1 MSRGYD
7 YKQYAILY
15 VDDETQALKY
25 FQKAFQKDFRIL
37 TASNAA
43 EGWELIQQAGQ
54 KIGVVISDQR
64 MPAETGVS
72 LLERVRTHFPN
83 IVRIL
88 TTAYSDLESAIEAVN
103 SGGAFRYVTKPWE
116 LAELKGVL
124 LRAMEFFLVRLDR
137 DRLLSEKLSV
147 IQRMLVMD
155 RVRGMAGLAAA
166 VGCCLRDS
174 MGAMRSYV
182 EQAPLDGMS
191 EIPADDNSQIDLWAL
206 ARSEGEDLV
215 TAVREVLRSTAHWE
229 HYFVGD
235 VDVVGVARRVIQQ
248 LESAKAEE
256 GVVFKLEAA
265 SALPSI
271 RADTAMLE
279 RLLVILVDRI
289 CNMDGEDREITL
301 RISATDLEV
310 GVAGIRL
317 SVVGD
322 ASAWNETQVL
332 PLYSAISRKKS
343 FLMGVDM
350 DILAAFFIAH
360 HHGGSLRVQ
369 QQEPGFEVLLAQ
381 DPQRVGETLIDADW
395 FDEIFSSLED
405 YELAGHVSS

>member
-1 MSRGYD
+1 MSRGFD
-7 YKQYAILY
+7 YKQHAVLY

-25 FQKAFQKDFRIL
+25 FERAFKNDFRIL
-37 TASNAA
+37 TAPSAA
-43 EGWELIQQAGQ
+43 DAWDIIQQQGDQ
-54 KIGVVISDQR
+54 IGVLISDQR
-64 MPAETGVS
+64 MPVETGVS
-72 LLERVRTHFPN
+72 LLERVRSHHPN

-103 SGGAFRYVTKPWE
+103 AGGAFRYVTKPWE

-124 LRAMEFFLVRLDR
+124 LRAMEFFLVRQDR

-147 IQRMLVMD
+147 LQRMLVMD

-182 EQAPLDGMS
+182 DQAPLEGMS
-191 EIPADDNSQIDLWAL
+191 NSSTDDASQVDLWSL
-206 ARSEGEDLV
+206 ARSEGENLV

-235 VDVVGVARRVIQQ
+235 VDLESVTRRVIAQM
-248 LESAKAEE
+248 ESAKAEE
-256 GVVFKLEAA
+256 GVTLLVQRDT
-265 SALPSI
+265 ALPRL
-271 RADTAMLE
+271 RADVAMLE
-279 RLLVILVDRI
+279 RLIVILVERI
-289 CNMDGEDREITL
+289 SNMDGEDRVITL
-301 RISATDLEV
+301 RISAANLDT
-310 GVAGIRL
+310 GVPGIRM

-322 ASAWNETQVL
+322 APGWSDAQVL
-332 PLYSAISRKKS
+332 PLYSAVSHKKS

-360 HHGGSLRVQ
+360 HHGGSLQVR

-381 DPQRVGETLIDADW
+381 DPQQVGETVIDADW

-405 YELAGHVSS
+405 YELA